1 MGNTLR
7 LSVVAEGVETD
18 VQHAFLI
25 EHGCRCFQ
33 GYLFGKPMPFADFER
48 QVHAQ
53 PR

>member
-7 LSVVAEGVETD
+7 LSVVAEGVETEE
-18 VQHAFLI
+18 QHAFLV

-33 GYLFGKPMPFADFER
+33 GYLFGKPMSFADFER
-48 QVHAQ
+48 HVRAL